1 MEESSFLAD
10 VAKEAIIG
18 DSGIVLIDGG
28 QGFRLEGVDV
38 ETGVT
43 VVDVVLVVLAAGE
56 GVASLSEEF
65 FKVSSSRSSSSVS
78 AYFSR
83 I

>member
-78 AYFSR
+78 ASLTE
-83 I
+83 